1 MLHIAIPV
9 VMSELGWMAMGVVDT
24 IMVGRLGAESI
35 GAVSIG
41 SILFHVAVIF
51 GTGLLLGLD
60 TLVSQA
66 FGRDDIHDCH
76 HSLLQAVY
84 LCVALAPPSM
94 LFVVLGIPFL
104 RDWGLHPEVMERA
117 APYMQTLAWSTLP
130 LYLYTAFRRYL
141 QGMSIVRPTMV
152 VLITANL
159 VNVLANWLL
168 IFGKAGFPAMGVE
181 GAGWATCISRTYM
194 ALAVLAYIVYHDS
207 KYQSGLRMVDAKLD
221 FVRIKVLSRLGL
233 PAAGQILL
241 EVGVFAAATAIIG
254 RLEPVALAAHQV
266 ALNVASVTFM
276 VPLGVSSAAA
286 VRVGQA
292 LGRRDPAG
300 ARRSGWTALLLAA
313 VFMSLA
319 AVVLVSAPH
328 IILRIYTTDATVIAT
343 GVSLLFIAAVF
354 QLFDGIQVVATGA
367 LRGAGDTRR
376 PMLLNLVA
384 HWAIGLPVGYYLCF
398 SKGWGVQ
405 GIWSGLCI
413 GLIGV
418 AVALLVVWARAIGSP
433 APQPAR
439 ASSFSVGS

>member
-1 MLHIAIPV
+1 
-9 VMSELGWMAMGVVDT
+9 
-24 IMVGRLGAESI
+24 
-35 GAVSIG
+35 
-41 SILFHVAVIF
+41 
-51 GTGLLLGLD
+51 
-60 TLVSQA
+60 
-66 FGRDDIHDCH
+66 
-76 HSLLQAVY
+76 
-84 LCVALAPPSM
+84 
-94 LFVVLGIPFL
+94 
-104 RDWGLHPEVMERA
+104 
-117 APYMQTLAWSTLP
+117 
-130 LYLYTAFRRYL
+130 
-141 QGMSIVRPTMV
+141 
-152 VLITANL
+152 
-159 VNVLANWLL
+159 
-168 IFGKAGFPAMGVE
+168 
-181 GAGWATCISRTYM
+181 
-194 ALAVLAYIVYHDS
+194 
-207 KYQSGLRMVDAKLD
+207 MVDAKLD
-221 FVRIKVLSRLGL
+221 FVRIRILSRLGL

-254 RLEPVALAAHQV
+254 RLDPVALAAHQV

-300 ARRSGWTALLLAA
+300 ARRSGWMALLLAA
-313 VFMSLA
+313 IFMTLA

-328 IILRIYTTDATVIAT
+328 VILRIFTTDTTVIAT

-376 PMLLNLVA
+376 PLLLNLIA
-384 HWAIGLPVGYYLCF
+384 HWGIGLPIGYYLCF

-433 APQPAR
+433 AHVKTEAVAR
-439 ASSFSVGS
+439 